1 MKSAEKMINK
11 LSLPI
16 GGKILCAVSG
26 GADSMCLL
34 HMLISQGR
42 DVIVAHFD
50 HGIRGAESLRDADFV
65 ADWCRE
71 RGIICVVGHGD
82 VPGYAKANSLGT
94 EEAARA
100 LRYEFLQRTAGEY
113 GCDYIATAH
122 NADDNVETVLFN
134 LTRGTGALGLRGIP
148 RQRDNFIRPMLDYS
162 RAEIEEYL
170 KANGIDHVEDST
182 NLSDDYSRNLI
193 RHHVTP
199 MLRQINPGLNQAV
212 ARTAGLIAQDEDCL
226 NGLAQS
232 FIDQNY
238 DGDSLPVD
246 KLRALHPAIASR
258 VVRSLCSRSLSQEH
272 VSSVLELLNGTELK
286 YIDLPGTQIRR
297 EQGRIY
303 FGSAGKIQLP
313 TRRLVLGQWIKIPEL
328 GIELFAEFKIN
339 KEEINGLF
347 KTYSLK
353 CENINSELFC
363 SGRQNGDKLR
373 PAGRG
378 CTKSLKS
385 LFLEAGYSQRQRDS
399 AVVIRDEKGILAVLG
414 LCIAE
419 RAKPEP
425 GKPILTIRT
434 RKI

>member
-1 MKSAEKMINK
+1 
-11 LSLPI
+11 
-16 GGKILCAVSG
+16 
-26 GADSMCLL
+26 
-34 HMLISQGR
+34 
-42 DVIVAHFD
+42 
-50 HGIRGAESLRDADFV
+50 
-65 ADWCRE
+65 
-71 RGIICVVGHGD
+71 
-82 VPGYAKANSLGT
+82 
-94 EEAARA
+94 
-100 LRYEFLQRTAGEY
+100 
-113 GCDYIATAH
+113 
-122 NADDNVETVLFN
+122 
-134 LTRGTGALGLRGIP
+134 
-148 RQRDNFIRPMLDYS
+148 MLDCS

-170 KANGIDHVEDST
+170 KAKGIDHVEDST
-182 NLSDDYSRNLI
+182 NLSDNYSRNLI

-199 MLRQINPGLNQAV
+199 VLRQINPGLNQAV

-232 FIDQNY
+232 FIDENY
-238 DGDSLPVD
+238 NGESLEVN

-258 VVRSLCSRSLSQEH
+258 VIRSLCSRSLSQEH
-272 VSSVLELLNGTELK
+272 VSSVLELLEGTELK

-303 FGSAGKIQLP
+303 FTGTEKIQLP
-313 TRRLVLGQWIKIPEL
+313 TRPLTIGQWLKIPEL
-328 GIELFAEFKIN
+328 GIELIAEFKIN

-347 KTYSLK
+347 KTYTLK
-353 CENINSELFC
+353 CENINGELFC

-385 LFLEAGYSQRQRDS
+385 LFLEAGYSQQQRDS
-399 AVVIRDEKGILAVLG
+399 ALIIRDEDGILAVLG

-434 RKI
+434 RRI